1 MASKCLF
8 VIGTLFTFGS
18 PTKAATDVVCGIY
31 KDGTNSQE
39 KEYYQCM
46 YMDMVQRII
55 LCAGDVEGPYDFE
68 EIKEAMD
75 FTPPEDV
82 LQPITQADAFGDLTY
97 VFDDEFMS
105 INSRCVTKVVK
116 EVLARA
122 DLGAHKSTDQS
133 FVCEDKG
140 KYSGKSKLP
149 GSSMTCDQVIATWV
163 GMNASD
169 LAYLRN
175 GHELGN
181 NASFCD
187 ADLTTGALNPKSLAN
202 AGYLQTTPSMKSLL
216 EFLEDSQ
223 GNWKSAC
230 CGGEKLV
237 EMCEKRYYHGANI
250 GSTGITLLVAIFTLV
265 AGLLLGFLAGRMTN
279 NMKMKRQNSQVNPAE
294 PPNMHSESTRNH
306 ATHNDADDKHSTDS
320 GTAC

>member
-55 LCAGDVEGPYDFE
+55 LCAGDVEGPYDLE
-68 EIKEAMD
+68 EIKEAYHSEMD
-75 FTPPEDV
+75 FTPPEDA

-97 VFDDEFMS
+97 VFDDQFMS

-175 GHELGN
+175 GHVLGEKT
-181 NASFCD
+181 SFCD

-216 EFLEDSQ
+216 KFLEDSQ
-223 GNWKSAC
+223 GNWKSVC
-230 CGGEKLV
+230 CSDEKLV
-237 EMCEKRYYHGANI
+237 EMCQKRYDGANI

-265 AGLLLGFLAGRMTN
+265 AGLLLGFLAGRLT
-279 NMKMKRQNSQVNPAE
+279 KKTQTSQVNPADA
-294 PPNMHSESTRNH
+294 PSGSTRQQ
-306 ATHNDADDKHSTDS
+306 ATHNDADDKNSVDS
-320 GTAC
+320 GTSEV

>member
-55 LCAGDVEGPYDFE
+55 LCAGDVEGPYDLE
-68 EIKEAMD
+68 EIKEAYHSEMD
-75 FTPPEDV
+75 FTPPEDA

-97 VFDDEFMS
+97 VFDDQFMS

-140 KYSGKSKLP
+140 KYRGKSKLP

-169 LAYLRN
+169 LAYARN
-175 GHELGN
+175 GREVGDKT
-181 NASFCD
+181 SFCD

-216 EFLEDSQ
+216 KFLEDSQ
-223 GNWKSAC
+223 GNWKSVC
-230 CGGEKLV
+230 CSDEKLV
-237 EMCEKRYYHGANI
+237 EMCQKRYDGANI
-250 GSTGITLLVAIFTLV
+250 GSTGITLLVAIFTLI
-265 AGLLLGFLAGRMTN
+265 AGLLLGFLAGRMT
-279 NMKMKRQNSQVNPAE
+279 KKTQTSQVHPDA
-294 PPNMHSESTRNH
+294 PSGSTRQQ
-306 ATHNDADDKHSTDS
+306 ATHNDADDKNSVDS
-320 GTAC
+320 GTSEV